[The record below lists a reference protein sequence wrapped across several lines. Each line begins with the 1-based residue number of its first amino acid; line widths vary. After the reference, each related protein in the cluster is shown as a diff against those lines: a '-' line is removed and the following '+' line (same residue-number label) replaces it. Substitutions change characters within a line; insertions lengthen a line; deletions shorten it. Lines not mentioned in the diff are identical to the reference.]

1 LSDWWR
7 RCKGHGEMDEHSDA
21 FFVCSFY
28 CSRHSF
34 FMMNEGELSDY
45 KGSDMNLTVTVA
57 GYELN
62 INYLT
67 SIHARSIN

>member
-1 LSDWWR
+1 MTGGDGVRVTVKWTNTAMPFLF
-7 RCKGHGEMDEHSDA
+7 A
-21 FFVCSFY
+21 VFIVLVIV
-28 CSRHSF
+28 F
-34 FMMNEGELSDY
+34 FMMNEGEPSDY

-62 INYLT
+62 IYYLT